1 MNAFNQAKYYHSVI
15 VLLSEKNNEM
25 LIPVW
30 RALAEQDYLIL
41 NLDILQTDFSLLADY
56 PASIVIFDDYNAL
69 CNIAQSAYMH
79 KLIFCADNEQAL
91 RDLDAFTQE
100 REMLIDDVIVSSSRV
115 MQKLLAQKIQH
126 YAQQLKGNEQ
136 IAKRIESAQE
146 TEEYSFAPIETL
158 EVEEQRYNDKIGLDD
173 IESIKYS
180 SSHILEFDD
189 ELFEHT
195 HTPVYPSMS
204 FTAHHISAIQLTYQ
218 QIYDKQE
225 QYLIFNLCIQS
236 GLAYESLAQVSIDEA
251 LIGDYYQ
258 HIVQLILQEVAQF
271 RQTDSRLIHF
281 VLNGELLLLLPTE
294 TRQQL
299 LTQIQQQCKQANIA
313 IVWLFRQQQFKDR
326 RYLIGLQELNV
337 RVALVLSTNDEQQ
350 IIESLALDIQML
362 VLDEQ
367 IMNNLQQNMLS
378 VQQYINQLK
387 QQFNTDLLLTQVMT
401 MQDFAQ
407 CWQVDVRY
415 ILGDFYQT
423 EKKQLQHIIHQKVE
437 L

>member
-1 MNAFNQAKYYHSVI
+1 MNELSQAKYYHSVI

-69 CNIAQSAYMH
+69 CNIAQSVYMH

-126 YAQQLKGNEQ
+126 YAQQLKGNEL
-136 IAKRIESAQE
+136 IANRIESAQE

-158 EVEEQRYNDKIGLDD
+158 EVEEQRYNDKISLDD
-173 IESIKYS
+173 IESIKFS

-271 RQTDSRLIHF
+271 RQIDSRLIHF

-294 TRQQL
+294 IRQQL
-299 LTQIQQQCKQANIA
+299 LTQIQQQCMQANIA
-313 IVWLFRQQQFKDR
+313 IVWLFRQQQLKDR
-326 RYLIGLQELNV
+326 RHLTELQELNV

-350 IIESLALDIQML
+350 IIESLTLDIQML
-362 VLDEQ
+362 ILDEQ

-407 CWQVDVRY
+407 CWQVNVRY

>member
-1 MNAFNQAKYYHSVI
+1 MNELSQAKYYHSVI

-69 CNIAQSAYMH
+69 CNIAQSVYMH
-79 KLIFCADNEQAL
+79 KLIFCADNEQTL

-100 REMLIDDVIVSSSRV
+100 SEMLIDDVIVSSSGV

-126 YAQQLKGNEQ
+126 YAQQLKGNEL
-136 IAKRIESAQE
+136 IANRIESAQE

-158 EVEEQRYNDKIGLDD
+158 KVEEHRHNDKISLDD

-180 SSHILEFDD
+180 SSHILEFDG

-195 HTPVYPSMS
+195 HTTVSPSMS

-225 QYLIFNLCIQS
+225 QYLIFNLCIQF
-236 GLAYESLAQVSIDEA
+236 GLEYESLAQVSIDEA

-294 TRQQL
+294 IRQQL
-299 LTQIQQQCKQANIA
+299 LTQIQQQCIQANIA
-313 IVWLFRQQQFKDR
+313 IVWLFRQQQLKDR
-326 RYLIGLQELNV
+326 RHLIGLQELNV
-337 RVALVLSTNDEQQ
+337 RVAVVLSTNDEQQ
-350 IIESLALDIQML
+350 IIESLALDLKML

-407 CWQVDVRY
+407 CWQVNVRY